1 MDGKRIALV
10 ALLTALLVAGAGGA
24 AFWWWQGRA
33 APSPVREAPK
43 PARYVSLE
51 KVVVMLKGAPGAEP
65 HYMAVDL
72 VFRSDEEG
80 EARVKAQLPYL
91 KSLAVRT
98 LSRLTL
104 DQAQAMSVDDY
115 HRLLARSYAAM
126 DGERAF
132 GEVMLSKLI
141 VE

>member
-10 ALLTALLVAGAGGA
+10 ALLTALLVAGVGGG

-33 APSPVREAPK
+33 AAPAHEAPK
-43 PARYVSLE
+43 PARYVSLD
-51 KVVVMLKGAPGAEP
+51 KVIVMLKGQPGAEP
-65 HYMAVDL
+65 HYLAVDL

-104 DQAQAMSVDDY
+104 EQAQSMSVDDY
-115 HRLLARSYAAM
+115 HRLLARSYAAV

-132 GEVMLSKLI
+132 AEVMLSKLI